1 MHGAAELSYMCKVL
15 KAMNLQVH
23 ETDAAALSS
32 LQIDFGLRSL
42 FGREGS
48 ALAMLSPFLS
58 HFSENTL
65 IKFTDEFGCS
75 YAFLSFSG
83 DHGEKRLLL
92 VGPFVNYEITRE
104 HLHALAVRMGLPQK
118 SMSRLES
125 IFSNITFLQ
134 DAIHLYALL
143 TVFAETLYG
152 KDGFTVVDI
161 DTDFIPSPAH
171 PNAETSEAGDLI
183 ARMQALEARYAY
195 ENEMIELIS
204 RGSGHKAQL
213 MMGNFSQLVME
224 SRNQEPLR
232 NMKNYAI
239 ILNTL
244 LRKAVEKGGV
254 HPIYI
259 DKLSAEFARSIER
272 TARKKDFD
280 PLLQQMIRKYCALVK
295 KHALRRYAP
304 LVQKAIVRID
314 MDLAGDLSLSAHAKA
329 LNVSPGYLSTLFKK
343 ETGVTLTEFVTRR
356 RMEHAAA
363 LLRETKLPVSLIA
376 QRCGIGDDNY
386 FIRLFRRYTGFTPK
400 QFRKELPGALR
411 HEE

>member
-1 MHGAAELSYMCKVL
+1 MCKVL
-15 KAMNLQVH
+15 KMMNLQVY
-23 ETDAAALSS
+23 ETAADALPA
-32 LQIDFGLRSL
+32 LQIDFGLRVL
-42 FGREGS
+42 AGREET
-48 ALAMLSPFLS
+48 AVDMLQPFLS
-58 HFSENTL
+58 QFAANTL

-75 YAFLSFSG
+75 YAFLSLPG
-83 DHGEKRLLL
+83 DGSEKRLLL
-92 VGPFVNYEITRE
+92 TGPFVGYEVTRE
-104 HLHALAVRMGLPQK
+104 HLLTIASRMGLSQKYLPQ
-118 SMSRLES
+118 LES

-134 DAIHLYALL
+134 DAMQLYALL
-143 TVFAETLYG
+143 TVFAETVYG
-152 KDGFTVVDI
+152 REGFAVVDF
-161 DTDFIPSPAH
+161 DSDFISSPAH
-171 PNAETSEAGDLI
+171 TNAEDPEQKDLLV
-183 ARMQALEARYAY
+183 RMQALEARYAH

-204 RGSGHKAQL
+204 RGNGHKALL

-254 HPIYI
+254 HPVYI
-259 DKLSAEFARSIER
+259 DRLSAEFARSIER
-272 TARKKDFD
+272 TSRKKDLD

-295 KHALRRYAP
+295 KHAVRKYAP

-314 MDLAGDLSLSAHAKA
+314 TDLAGDLSLSAHAKA

-343 ETGVTLTEFVTRR
+343 ETGVTLTEFVARR
-356 RMEHAAA
+356 RMEYAAA

-386 FIRLFRRYTGFTPK
+386 FIRLFHRYTGFTPR
-400 QFRKELPGALR
+400 QFRRDVQSVLW